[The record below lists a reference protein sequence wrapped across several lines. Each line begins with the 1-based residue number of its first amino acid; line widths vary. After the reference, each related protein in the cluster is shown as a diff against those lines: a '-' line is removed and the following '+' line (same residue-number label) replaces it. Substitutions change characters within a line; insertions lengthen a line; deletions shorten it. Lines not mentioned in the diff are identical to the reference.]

1 MLLWIFLVGFAAAN
15 EEFSLENK
23 THHAQYRGSQVLR
36 VRNATESIRNLLKSL
51 EGEKAIEIWKQSN
64 VFGKFTDILVPS
76 FTLSFV
82 RQQFE
87 NLNATFRVMI
97 ADVESAMHE
106 QIAIAPRRQSNK
118 NKKSRSYN
126 LTFQRYHRI
135 SDIYAYLEYLVSKFP
150 SICSIETIGT
160 TIQGREIKVLKIS
173 GSNAK
178 FGFYIEGGIHAR
190 EWVSPAS
197 VAYIVREL
205 VEYRSKNSFAEN
217 ADYYVSPVANPDGYE
232 FTHTNSRLWR
242 KNRRDSTDK
251 SCPGVDLNRNYGY
264 QWGGLGA
271 SRQSCD
277 ETFAGEN
284 SFSEPETQA
293 VRDFLTKIGPSV
305 QAYVAFHSYGQYILY
320 PYGYDKVLAP
330 DSAVLQKLGARIARN
345 IKKASK
351 KKYKVGNSAILL
363 YEASGG
369 ADDWAKGSVGIKY
382 TYTIELRDAGRY
394 GFLLPASQIEATGK
408 DAFIAI
414 KTITQEIA
422 GIGRKKKSRF

>member
-1 MLLWIFLVGFAAAN
+1 
-15 EEFSLENK
+15 
-23 THHAQYRGSQVLR
+23 
-36 VRNATESIRNLLKSL
+36 
-51 EGEKAIEIWKQSN
+51 
-64 VFGKFTDILVPS
+64 
-76 FTLSFV
+76 
-82 RQQFE
+82 
-87 NLNATFRVMI
+87 MI

-363 YEASGG
+363 YEASGIPFNISRNLIKLLFRTGG

>member
-305 QAYVAFHSYGQYILY
+305 QVKI
-320 PYGYDKVLAP
+320 
-330 DSAVLQKLGARIARN
+330 
-345 IKKASK
+345 SK
-351 KKYKVGNSAILL
+351 NK
-363 YEASGG
+363 
-369 ADDWAKGSVGIKY
+369 
-382 TYTIELRDAGRY
+382 
-394 GFLLPASQIEATGK
+394 FLL
-408 DAFIAI
+408 
-414 KTITQEIA
+414 
-422 GIGRKKKSRF
+422 